1 MGSHRRKALILSAR
15 DVLVLAV
22 CALGLITAWL
32 AYGAGGFQAGA
43 GQAVIGQEGASTS
56 GLGPP
61 QGQAATPPSATP
73 PSATASVVP
82 ASPSSATASVAPARA
97 KAAGGN
103 ARMPAAAVKPAASA
117 PQRITFPAADLD
129 VVVHPLN
136 PGPGDAQSRS
146 IVPPETK
153 DGYWLQPFGVP
164 GAGSVNTT
172 YIIGHSWLDQD
183 APFNHLS
190 KAAAPGGLLSVTTAT
205 GVLRYRVDSVTTYT
219 KSTLKDSPVWQAVPG
234 RLVLISCFTEDPW
247 GRNVVVVASPLPAR

>member
-1 MGSHRRKALILSAR
+1 MGSHRRKTLLLSAR
-15 DVLVLAV
+15 DVFVLAV

-32 AYGAGGFQAGA
+32 AYGAGSFQTGAGPAVSGQAGA
-43 GQAVIGQEGASTS
+43 GTSSLESPQDQATTRSSARASVAPATS
-56 GLGPP
+56 SS
-61 QGQAATPPSATP
+61 AA
-73 PSATASVVP
+73 ASVVP
-82 ASPSSATASVAPARA
+82 ARAETAGVKAT
-97 KAAGGN
+97 
-103 ARMPAAAVKPAASA
+103 MPAVALGPAASA
-117 PQRITFPAADLD
+117 PQRITYAAADMD

-136 PGPGDAQSRS
+136 PGPGDAGSRS

-153 DGYWLQPFGVP
+153 DGYWLQPFGIP

-190 KAAAPGGLLSVTTAT
+190 KAAAPGGLLTVTTAT
-205 GVLRYRVDSVTTYT
+205 GILRYRVDSVTTYT

-247 GRNVVVVASPLPAR
+247 GRNLVVVASPLTAR

>member
-1 MGSHRRKALILSAR
+1 
-15 DVLVLAV
+15 
-22 CALGLITAWL
+22 
-32 AYGAGGFQAGA
+32 
-43 GQAVIGQEGASTS
+43 
-56 GLGPP
+56 
-61 QGQAATPPSATP
+61 
-73 PSATASVVP
+73 
-82 ASPSSATASVAPARA
+82 
-97 KAAGGN
+97 
-103 ARMPAAAVKPAASA
+103 MPAAAVEPAASA